1 MSTKL
6 FTGAATALI
15 TPFKSD
21 GSVDFDGLEEL
32 IELQIENGIQAIV
45 IAGTTGEASTLSFEE
60 YSLLI
65 SKSAFYI
72 NHRVPL
78 IAGSGSNNTDV
89 AIKRSLEAQKRGA
102 DALLIVTPYYNKTTQ
117 EGLIRHYFSIA
128 DRVKLPIIMYNIPA
142 RTGIKI
148 EPQTVKKIAQH
159 PNIIALKEAS
169 NDISRLADIRLL
181 CPDLAIYCGNDDQAI
196 PFLSLGGCGT
206 ISVLTNILPKE
217 IQNMHN
223 LFFDKQTEAA
233 AKEQLR
239 LLPLIRAI
247 FSEINP
253 IPIKGIMNE
262 LGLPA
267 GSPRLPLVPCS
278 EVCIDRIKRE
288 LSKLGVSSKKIIPQE
303 KS

>member
-15 TPFKSD
+15 TPFQSD
-21 GSVDFDGLEEL
+21 GSIDFDGLEEL
-32 IELQIENGIQAIV
+32 IEIQIQNGIQAIV
-45 IAGTTGEASTLSFEE
+45 VAGTTGEASTLSFEE

-102 DALLIVTPYYNKTTQ
+102 DGLLIVTPYYNKTTQ
-117 EGLIRHYFSIA
+117 EGLIRHYLSIA
-128 DRVKLPIIMYNIPA
+128 DRVTLPIIMYNVPS

-148 EPQTVKKIAQH
+148 EPQTMKKITEH
-159 PNIIALKEAS
+159 SNVIALKEAGG
-169 NDISRLADIRLL
+169 DISGLADIRSF
-181 CPDLAIYCGNDDQAI
+181 CPDLSVYCGNDDQI
-196 PFLSLGGCGT
+196 VPFLSLGSCGT
-206 ISVLTNILPKE
+206 ISVISNILPKE
-217 IQNMHN
+217 IQRIHN
-223 LFFDKQTEAA
+223 LFFENQTKSA

-253 IPIKGIMNE
+253 IPIKGIMNH

-267 GSPRLPLVPCS
+267 GSPRLPLIRNCW
-278 EVCIDRIKRE
+278 IRQ
-288 LSKLGVSSKKIIPQE
+288 LSHSICFSIRAL
-303 KS
+303 

>member
-15 TPFKSD
+15 TPFQSD
-21 GSVDFDGLEEL
+21 GSIDFNGLEEL
-32 IELQIENGIQAIV
+32 IEIQIKNGIQAIV
-45 IAGTTGEASTLSFEE
+45 VAGTTGEASTLSFEE

-72 NHRVPL
+72 DHRVPL

-102 DALLIVTPYYNKTTQ
+102 DGLLIVTPYYNKTTQ
-117 EGLIRHYFSIA
+117 EGLIRHYLSIA
-128 DRVKLPIIMYNIPA
+128 DRVKLPIILYNVPS

-148 EPQTVKKIAQH
+148 EPQTMKKISEH

-169 NDISRLADIRLL
+169 GDISNLADIRSL
-181 CPDLAIYCGNDDQAI
+181 CPDIAVYCGNDDQI
-196 PFLSLGGCGT
+196 VPFLSLGGCGT
-206 ISVLTNILPKE
+206 ISVLSNILPKE
-217 IQNMHN
+217 IQNIHK
-223 LFFDKQTEAA
+223 LFFENQTEAA

-239 LLPLIRAI
+239 LLPLIRAL

-253 IPIKGIMNE
+253 IPIKGIMNY
-262 LGLPA
+262 LGLPSGA
-267 GSPRLPLVPCS
+267 PRLPLIPCTID
-278 EVCIDRIKRE
+278 CIDRMKHE
-288 LSKLGVSSKKIIPQE
+288 VSVLGIG
-303 KS
+303 

>member
-15 TPFKSD
+15 TPFQSD
-21 GSVDFDGLEEL
+21 GSIDFDGLEEL
-32 IELQIENGIQAIV
+32 IEIQIQNGIQAIV
-45 IAGTTGEASTLSFEE
+45 VAGTTGEASTLSFEE

-102 DALLIVTPYYNKTTQ
+102 DGLLIVTPYYNKTTQ
-117 EGLIRHYFSIA
+117 EGLIRHYLSIA
-128 DRVKLPIIMYNIPA
+128 DRVKLPIIMYNVPS

-148 EPQTVKKIAQH
+148 EPQTMKKITEH
-159 PNIIALKEAS
+159 SNVIALKEAGG
-169 NDISRLADIRLL
+169 DISGLADIRSL
-181 CPDLAIYCGNDDQAI
+181 CPDLSVYCGNDDQI
-196 PFLSLGGCGT
+196 VPFLSLGSCGT
-206 ISVLTNILPKE
+206 ISVISNILPKE
-217 IQNMHN
+217 VQKIHN
-223 LFFDKQTEAA
+223 LFFDNQTKSA

-253 IPIKGIMNE
+253 IPIKGIMNH

-267 GSPRLPLVPCS
+267 GSPRLPLIPCS
-278 EVCIDRIKRE
+278 IDCIERMKRE
-288 LSKLGVSSKKIIPQE
+288 LSSLGIC
-303 KS
+303 

>member
-1 MSTKL
+1 MSAKL

-21 GSVDFDGLEEL
+21 GSIDFDGLEEL
-32 IELQIENGIQAIV
+32 IEIQIKNGIQAIV
-45 IAGTTGEASTLSFEE
+45 VAGTTGEASTLSFEE

-65 SKSAFYI
+65 AKSSFYI

-102 DALLIVTPYYNKTTQ
+102 DGLLIVTPYYNKTTQ
-117 EGLIRHYFSIA
+117 DGMVRHYWTIA
-128 DRVKLPIIMYNIPA
+128 DRVKLPIIMYNVPS

-148 EPQTVKKIAQH
+148 EPHTMKKITERSNVVA
-159 PNIIALKEAS
+159 IKEAS
-169 NDISRLADIRLL
+169 GDISGLADIRSF
-181 CPDLAIYCGNDDQAI
+181 CPDLAVYCGNDDQI
-196 PFLSLGGCGT
+196 VPFLSLGSCGT
-206 ISVLTNILPKE
+206 ISVISNILPKE
-217 IQNMHN
+217 IQNIHK
-223 LFFDKQTEAA
+223 LFSEKQTETA

-239 LLPLIRAI
+239 LLPLIRAL

-253 IPIKGIMNE
+253 IPIKGIMND

-267 GSPRLPLVPCS
+267 GSPRLPLIPS
-278 EVCIDRIKRE
+278 SDDCINRIKNE
-288 LSKLGVSSKKIIPQE
+288 LSALGICLKK
-303 KS
+303 

>member
-21 GSVDFDGLEEL
+21 GTVDFDGLEEL
-32 IELQIENGIQAIV
+32 IEFQIKNGIQAIV

-65 SKSAFYI
+65 SKSAYYI

-102 DALLIVTPYYNKTTQ
+102 DGLLIVTPYYNKTTQ
-117 EGLIRHYFSIA
+117 EGLIRHYSFIA
-128 DRVKLPIIMYNIPA
+128 DRVNLPIIMYNVPA

-148 EPQTVKKIAQH
+148 EPQTMKMIAQH
-159 PNIIALKEAS
+159 SNVIALKEAS
-169 NDISRLADIRLL
+169 NDISGLADIRSS
-181 CPDLAIYCGNDDQAI
+181 CPDLAVYCGNDDQI
-196 PFLSLGGCGT
+196 VPFLSLGGCGT
-206 ISVLTNILPKE
+206 ISVISNILPKE
-217 IQNMHN
+217 VQNIHT
-223 LFFDKQTEAA
+223 LFSDKQIELAT
-233 AKEQLR
+233 KEQLR
-239 LLPLIRAI
+239 LIPLIRAL
-247 FSEINP
+247 FTEINP
-253 IPIKGIMNE
+253 IPIKGIMKE

-267 GSPRLPLVPCS
+267 GSPRLPLIPS
-278 EVCIDRIKRE
+278 SIENIKRMKKE
-288 LSKLGVSSKKIIPQE
+288 LNALGIY
-303 KS
+303 

>member
-15 TPFKSD
+15 TPFQSD
-21 GSVDFDGLEEL
+21 GSIDFEGLEEL
-32 IELQIENGIQAIV
+32 IEIQIKNGIQAIV

-102 DALLIVTPYYNKTTQ
+102 DGLLIVTPYYNKTTQ
-117 EGLIRHYFSIA
+117 EGLIRHYLSIA
-128 DRVKLPIIMYNIPA
+128 DRVRIPMIMYNVPS

-148 EPQTVKKIAQH
+148 EPQTMKKITEH
-159 PNIIALKEAS
+159 SNVIALKEAS
-169 NDISRLADIRLL
+169 GDISALADIRSL
-181 CPDLAIYCGNDDQAI
+181 CPDLAVYCGNDDQI
-196 PFLSLGGCGT
+196 VPFLSLGSCGT
-206 ISVLTNILPKE
+206 ISVISNILPKE
-217 IQNMHN
+217 IQNIHK
-223 LFFDKQTEAA
+223 LFSERQNESA

-239 LLPLIRAI
+239 FLPLIRAI

-253 IPIKGIMNE
+253 IPIKGIMNN

-267 GSPRLPLVPCS
+267 GSPRLPLIPCS
-278 EVCIDRIKRE
+278 IDCIERMKQE
-288 LSKLGVSSKKIIPQE
+288 LSILDIC
-303 KS
+303 

>member
-21 GSVDFDGLEEL
+21 GSIDFDGLEEL
-32 IELQIENGIQAIV
+32 IEIQINNGIQAIV
-45 IAGTTGEASTLSFEE
+45 VAGTTGEASTLSFEE

-102 DALLIVTPYYNKTTQ
+102 DGLLIVTPYYNKTTQ
-117 EGLIRHYFSIA
+117 EGLIRYYLSIA
-128 DRVKLPIIMYNIPA
+128 DRVKLPIIMYNVPS
-142 RTGIKI
+142 RTGLKI
-148 EPQTVKKIAQH
+148 EPQTMKKIVRH
-159 PNIIALKEAS
+159 SNVIALKEAS
-169 NDISRLADIRLL
+169 GDVSGLADIRSL
-181 CPDLAIYCGNDDQAI
+181 CPDLAVYCGNDDQI
-196 PFLSLGGCGT
+196 VPFLSLGGCGT
-206 ISVLTNILPKE
+206 ISVISNILPKE
-217 IQNMHN
+217 IQNIHK
-223 LFFDKQTEAA
+223 LFFEKQTESA

-239 LLPLIRAI
+239 LLPLIRAL
-247 FSEINP
+247 FSETNP
-253 IPIKGIMNE
+253 IPIKGIMKE

-267 GSPRLPLVPCS
+267 GLPRLPLVPS
-278 EVCIDRIKRE
+278 SVDCIEKIKQE
-288 LSKLGVSSKKIIPQE
+288 LSSLGICLKK
-303 KS
+303 